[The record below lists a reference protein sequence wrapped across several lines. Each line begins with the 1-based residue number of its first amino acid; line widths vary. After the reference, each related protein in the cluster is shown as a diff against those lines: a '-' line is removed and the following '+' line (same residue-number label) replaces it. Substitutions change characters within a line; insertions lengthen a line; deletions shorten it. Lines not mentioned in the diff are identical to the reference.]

1 MKLRNIKTKVVKD
14 VEDKIVA
21 DYLSTKEWE
30 NLDEKE
36 DVEKTP
42 KTHKQA

>member
-30 NLDEKE
+30 ILEKE

-42 KTHKQA
+42 KTPKQS